1 MYLLSFLSYFK
12 FLPTPEATTTTSE
25 NSKAIL
31 DIVPHSFSRDGINK
45 GMQRL
50 VLNEPFRKSA
60 SSRPAHAG
68 TSTTAQPSKPAASA
82 AAASHKHAFA
92 QEDEGAAE
100 DTENKQIQEANSR
113 NPDKGLAYFINIE
126 DPVPEQ
132 HPRGEYPYDNERG
145 VVLVRLLKKLFS
157 IIPSKELSLC
167 FFATIYV
174 KTLF

>member
-1 MYLLSFLSYFK
+1 
-12 FLPTPEATTTTSE
+12 
-25 NSKAIL
+25 
-31 DIVPHSFSRDGINK
+31 
-45 GMQRL
+45 MQRL
-50 VLNEPFRKSA
+50 VLHEPIRKSA

-68 TSTTAQPSKPAASA
+68 ASSAAQPSKPEAS

-100 DTENKQIQEANSR
+100 DTENKHIQEANSR

-157 IIPSKELSLC
+157 IIPSKGLSFC
-167 FFATIYV
+167 FLQRSV
-174 KTLF
+174 